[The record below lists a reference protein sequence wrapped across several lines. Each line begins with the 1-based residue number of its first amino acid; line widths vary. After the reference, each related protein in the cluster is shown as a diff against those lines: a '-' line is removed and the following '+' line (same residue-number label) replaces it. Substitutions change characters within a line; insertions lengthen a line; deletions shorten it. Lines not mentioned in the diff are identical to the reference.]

1 MNTANSNTYSDHRKE
16 LSLHYAGWRVV
27 IACFVMAVFSWG
39 FGFYGQGVYLV
50 ALQQQHHWDTSL
62 ISGASTA
69 YYLFS
74 AVLIMFVG
82 GTVTRFG
89 PRRVVLS
96 GMVCLAVATFLVGR
110 ITTPWQLYLV
120 YVLMSLGWAATSSAA
135 ITSIISAWFSRR
147 RGLAITVALGG
158 ASAGGMVVTPLQVM
172 LIGRIGLPDTLM
184 YAAVLMVVILVPIT
198 LAWMH
203 NPADTRKDEKEA
215 TTSVRT
221 TTRMRREALGN
232 PGFRTVVGG
241 GAVALFAQVGFLVL
255 EIDFLAPRIGQTE
268 AGVAV
273 AVTAAFSIIGRI
285 MLAGVVDR
293 LNPRLFGAA
302 CYLSQGLALFAMLWT
317 TNTTALF
324 AACAVFGFS
333 VGNVLVIPALIIQ
346 REFEARAFPLL
357 ISLALAIT
365 QFIYALSPGTLG
377 LLRSTTGS
385 YQVPL
390 MLCVA
395 LEIIAAVIILSR
407 ANPEIEAQ
415 ARP

>member
-1 MNTANSNTYSDHRKE
+1 MSATEGGTYPHPNE
-16 LSLHYAGWRVV
+16 LSLRYAGWRVV
-27 IACFVMAVFSWG
+27 AACFVMAVFSWG

-50 ALQQQHHWDTSL
+50 ALQQQHHWETSL

-74 AVLIMFVG
+74 AVLVMFVG
-82 GTVTRFG
+82 GMVTRFG
-89 PRRVVLS
+89 PRQVVLS
-96 GMVCLAVATFLVGR
+96 GMTCLAVATFLIGR

-120 YVLMSLGWAATSSAA
+120 YILMSLGWAATSSAA
-135 ITSIISAWFSRR
+135 ITSIIGAWFTRR

-172 LIGRIGLPDTLM
+172 LIGRLGLPETML
-184 YAAVLMVVILVPIT
+184 YAAAAMVVVLVPIT
-198 LAWMH
+198 LTWMH
-203 NPADTRKDEKEA
+203 NPAGTGKEQREA
-215 TTSVRT
+215 TAPTYTATQV
-221 TTRMRREALGN
+221 RREALGN
-232 PGFRTVVGG
+232 PGFRTVVSGS
-241 GAVALFAQVGFLVL
+241 AVALFAQVGFLVL
-255 EIDFLAPRIGQTE
+255 EIDFLTPRIGHTE

-285 MLAGVVDR
+285 TMAGIVDR
-293 LNPRLFGAA
+293 LPPRLFGAA
-302 CYLSQGLALFAMLWT
+302 CYLSQGLALFSMLWT
-317 TNTTALF
+317 TNTTALL

-346 REFEARAFPLL
+346 REFRAQAFPLL

-385 YQVPL
+385 YQIPL
-390 MLCVA
+390 MLCVT
-395 LEIIAAVIILSR
+395 LEIVAAIIILLR

-415 ARP
+415 ARS